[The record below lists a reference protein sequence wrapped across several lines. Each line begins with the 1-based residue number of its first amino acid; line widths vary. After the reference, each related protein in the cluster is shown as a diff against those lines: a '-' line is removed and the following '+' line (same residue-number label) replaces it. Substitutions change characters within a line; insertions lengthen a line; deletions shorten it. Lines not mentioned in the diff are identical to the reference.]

1 MHQTLRKHWVSNQNP
16 LKHIIFKK
24 LPSFGAVFLFL
35 SMHSKPIGVFDSG
48 IGGLSVLNALKE
60 MLPKEDILYV
70 ADQAY
75 TPYGKKTKQAI
86 TTRAVAIT
94 NWLVAQDCKLV
105 VIACNTATT
114 NAITHLREYFPV
126 PFVGIEP
133 AIKPAALG
141 SQTGVIGVLATAST
155 LTSTLFQTTSQD
167 YTQGLEVI
175 RQVGHGL
182 VGLVEEGKANSE
194 ATEKQ
199 LRDILSPMLE
209 KPIDHLVLGC
219 THYSFLTQTLKKIL
233 PENITILDCSSPVAK
248 QTDRLLELDNLNN
261 TNGGKIRYYSTA
273 VPDIEVWKS
282 FGVNQI
288 NKLEI

>member
-1 MHQTLRKHWVSNQNP
+1 MHT
-16 LKHIIFKK
+16 
-24 LPSFGAVFLFL
+24 
-35 SMHSKPIGVFDSG
+35 KPIGVFDSG

-60 MLPKEDILYV
+60 MLPHEDILYV

-75 TPYGKKTKQAI
+75 TPYGKRTKETI
-86 TTRAVAIT
+86 TARAAAIT

-105 VIACNTATT
+105 VVACNTATT
-114 NAITHLREYFPV
+114 NAVAQLRAQFPI

-141 SQTGVIGVLATAST
+141 SQTGVIGVLATAGT

-175 RQVGHGL
+175 SQVGLGL
-182 VGLVEEGKANSE
+182 VGLVEQGKANSK

-233 PENITILDCSSPVAK
+233 PKNITILDCSSPVAK
-248 QTDRLLELDNLNN
+248 QTDRLLELNNLNN
-261 TNGGKIRYYSTA
+261 TNGGNISYYSTA
-273 VPDIEVWKS
+273 IPNIEVWKS

-288 NKLEI
+288 SKLEI

>member
-1 MHQTLRKHWVSNQNP
+1 MHT
-16 LKHIIFKK
+16 
-24 LPSFGAVFLFL
+24 
-35 SMHSKPIGVFDSG
+35 KPIGVFDSG

-60 MLPKEDILYV
+60 MLPHEDILYV

-75 TPYGKKTKQAI
+75 TPYGKRTKETI
-86 TTRAVAIT
+86 TARAVAIT

-105 VIACNTATT
+105 VVACNTATT
-114 NAITHLREYFPV
+114 NAIAHLRAHFLV

-141 SQTGVIGVLATAST
+141 SQTGVIGVLATAGT
-155 LTSTLFQTTSQD
+155 LTSTLFQATSQD

-175 RQVGHGL
+175 SQVGHGL

-219 THYSFLTQTLKKIL
+219 THYPFLTQTLKKIL
-233 PENITILDCSSPVAK
+233 PENVTIVDCSAAVAK
-248 QTDRLLELDNLNN
+248 QTHRLLDLHNLHN
-261 TNGGKIRYYSTA
+261 TKGGMTRYYSTA
-273 VPDIEVWKS
+273 TPEIDVWKS
-282 FGVNQI
+282 FGVEQI
-288 NKLEI
+288 NQVEI